1 MGTTAS
7 GAQGRNT
14 DREVYCR
21 VDSRNISRNGSA
33 AARMSRQNTSIQP
46 HSSTKSTVDGT
57 TLPVSM
63 ETAVT
68 ASITGK

>member
-7 GAQGRNT
+7 GAHGRKT
-14 DREVYCR
+14 AKLSYCR
-21 VDSRNISRNGSA
+21 VDSRNMSKNGSA

-57 TLPVSM
+57 TLSVSM
-63 ETAVT
+63 EMAVT